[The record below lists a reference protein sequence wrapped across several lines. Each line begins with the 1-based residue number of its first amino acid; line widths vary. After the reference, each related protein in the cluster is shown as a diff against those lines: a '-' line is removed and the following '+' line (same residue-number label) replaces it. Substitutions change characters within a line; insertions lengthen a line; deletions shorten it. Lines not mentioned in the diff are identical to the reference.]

1 MSTALPR
8 PPRRVSPETFY
19 MHYLPSVWRAVLGD
33 AAISW
38 PNAEAFLEINI
49 DDAFYT
55 LGVGPRGFTV
65 TDTAQSKAHV
75 RITCDREA
83 WANSLALLWPQV
95 LTLLESNAVRA
106 RSYMQAVCYTATG
119 DLMSSLVKHP
129 GTVSLHYTDDA
140 GDIYIYQLTIQHA
153 QSPAATV
160 HLKDADCQRI
170 AEADNI
176 AAAVLQ
182 SKLQIDGDA
191 GYVFALGQLLAA
203 L

>member
-19 MHYLPSVWRAVLGD
+19 MHYLPSIWRAVLGD
-33 AAISW
+33 SDISW
-38 PNAEAFLEINI
+38 PSADVYLEISI

-55 LGVGPRGFTV
+55 LGVGPRGFAV
-65 TDTAQSKAHV
+65 TNAAQDKAHL
-75 RITCDREA
+75 RITCSREA

-95 LTLLESNAVRA
+95 LGLLESDLARA
-106 RSYMQAVCYTATG
+106 RSYMQAVCYTATQG
-119 DLMSSLVKHP
+119 LMTALVKLA
-129 GTVSLHYTDDA
+129 GTVFLHYTDDA
-140 GDIYIYQLTIQHA
+140 GDMYIYQFTIDRA

-170 AEADNI
+170 AESDNI

-191 GYVFALGQLLAA
+191 GYVFALGQVIAA